1 MNPFDFATLLVCFIA
16 LGFGFFYGVLRMIV
30 FGVLSYICLVLSGLY
45 FQTFGDMLHLYA
57 NINLPESHAIAF
69 LSTFLVTFVVLSAM
83 GLYTFRSIAGDH
95 QSTTSRVTG
104 IGMALLNGLLVW
116 GVAAHLLILITQTV
130 PEADT
135 TTVFGGQQATTLV
148 DSSQTIKPLAGAAA
162 PTVVSIIAP
171 FVFSDIYELFPEQ
184 ANQ

>member
-1 MNPFDFATLLVCFIA
+1 MTPFDFATLLVCFIA
-16 LGFGFFYGVLRMIV
+16 LGFGFFYGVLRMVV
-30 FGVLSYICLVLSGLY
+30 FGVLAYICLVLSGLY

-83 GLYTFRSIAGDH
+83 GLYTFRSIAGDQ
-95 QSTTSRVTG
+95 QSTTSHVTG
-104 IGMALLNGLLVW
+104 IGMALLNGLMVW
-116 GVAAHLLILITQTV
+116 GVVAHLLILITQTV
-130 PEADT
+130 PESDT
-135 TTVFGGQQATTLV
+135 ITVFGGQQATTLV
-148 DSSQTIKPLAGAAA
+148 ESSKTIKPLAVAAA

-184 ANQ
+184 ANS